1 MTQKCHLDVHVEAY
15 PGDVMAYAIPLATTN
30 RTSLEF
36 ALPRQGIEIRF
47 AQVVSVTKGGQ
58 VIAWRDHLG
67 VEHPGPPASRWIAS
81 LSTLP
86 KILASPV
93 TPDDGRCLVEL
104 SGAYPTL
111 QDAQAFVL
119 RFRRSP
125 LL

>member
-1 MTQKCHLDVHVEAY
+1 
-15 PGDVMAYAIPLATTN
+15 MAYAIPLATTN
-30 RTSLEF
+30 RTALEF
-36 ALPRQGIEIRF
+36 AMPRQGIEIRF

-58 VIAWRDHLG
+58 VITWRDHLG

-86 KILASPV
+86 KTLASPV
-93 TPDDGRCLVEL
+93 TADDCRCLVEL

-119 RFRRSP
+119 RFRRSTLP
-125 LL
+125 